1 MTCCLT
7 LVKIDVRQVVRKR
20 FAKECSCF
28 RMHASRPANAE
39 LDLRT
44 LLQDLVSSLRCLAA
58 VQNDQSKLC
67 AVLVYEG
74 HEMIRGQELQT
85 IGKEAIIANKRGT
98 FVHLASYG
106 HTRVY

>member
-1 MTCCLT
+1 M
-7 LVKIDVRQVVRKR
+7 
-20 FAKECSCF
+20 
-28 RMHASRPANAE
+28 RPANAE

-44 LLQDLVSSLRCLAA
+44 LLEDLVSSLRCLAA

-85 IGKEAIIANKRGT
+85 IGKEAIIANEKEHSFTLHLMDTHMGVSSILQFCLRGPGMERQNS
-98 FVHLASYG
+98 HRRL
-106 HTRVY
+106 RDQ